1 MKKFKNGKYIVLP
14 FILLLAF
21 SLTACSTGDKK
32 AVAVV
37 GDTEITE
44 EEFHELL
51 VERYGEETLGALI
64 SEKVIE
70 AEIKKAD
77 VKIESEEID
86 KEFEAMAEQYGGKE
100 GLDAAMA
107 SSNIS
112 EKEVKE
118 EIERT
123 LALKTLLK
131 SDLKVTDEEIAKYY
145 EENKENFG
153 QKEQVDA
160 SHILVETEDKAKE
173 VRKKLVDGEDRIAIA
188 KEYSID
194 PGSKDN
200 GGDLGFFDRGKMV
213 PEFEEAAFSMKVGEI
228 SQPVKTENGYHIII
242 VNDKKE
248 AKTTSLEEN
257 KDEIRTTLE
266 DAKMPEAFNAWY
278 SEKVAEYDITNNL
291 TDAKEEE
298 KEKK

>member
-1 MKKFKNGKYIVLP
+1 MMKKFKNGKYIVLP

-21 SLTACSTGDKK
+21 SLTACGTDDKK
-32 AVAVV
+32 AIAVV

-44 EEFHELL
+44 AEFHELL

-77 VKIESEEID
+77 VKVEAEEID
-86 KEFEAMAEQYGGKE
+86 KEFEGMAEQYGGKE

-145 EENKENFG
+145 EENKESFS

-160 SHILVETEDKAKE
+160 SHILVESEEKAKE
-173 VRKKLVDGEDRIAIA
+173 VRKKLVDGEDRVEIA
-188 KEYSID
+188 KEYSTD
-194 PGSKDN
+194 PGSKDS

-228 SQPVKTENGYHIII
+228 SQPIKTEHGYHVII

-266 DAKMPEAFNAWY
+266 DAKMPEAFNTWY
-278 SEKVAEYDITNNL
+278 TEKVAEYDITNNL
-291 TDAKEEE
+291 TDTKEEE
-298 KEKK
+298 KK

>member
-1 MKKFKNGKYIVLP
+1 MMKKFKNGKYIVLP

-21 SLTACSTGDKK
+21 SLTACSTDDKK

-173 VRKKLVDGEDRIAIA
+173 VRKKLVDGADRIEIA

-200 GGDLGFFDRGKMV
+200 GGDLGFFERGKMV

-228 SQPVKTENGYHIII
+228 SEPVKTENGYHIII

-257 KDEIRTTLE
+257 KDDIRAILE
-266 DAKMPEAFNAWY
+266 DAKMPEAFKAWY
-278 SEKVAEYDITNNL
+278 SEKVTEYDITNNL
-291 TDAKEEE
+291 EKEEE
-298 KEKK
+298 KK